1 MIKVAF
7 FWTDPARII
16 NVTRGITSS
25 IGRLSLLLSLLLNT
39 PTMLES
45 TPAQAQEVLSQ
56 LQISLEEQGEGLD
69 VKLVMPAGI
78 HINREAPAT
87 LSGAGNPVGL
97 LADAPTFRLK
107 RKPNAQTRL
116 VAKLFFCDDAKT
128 WCKPAQL
135 AFVYQP
141 GVLKPAVQR
150 EGAVATS
157 TATPATSSAS
167 SAGENSTHA
176 ASGLKALHYPG
187 AIQDDPVA
195 AFSQA
200 QRENKLVLID
210 FYGVWCPPCQLLS
223 SQGFTDARVKALL
236 DKMVVLQLDADKDA
250 SWSLK
255 SRYGITGYPTTLV
268 ANANGDE
275 LGRYL
280 GFEDADAF
288 SSWLSRTVQSGKP
301 LKYWASKRNAGDRSP
316 ETLIGLARALVAIN
330 LEEEATPLFRE
341 ALPKLQGDD
350 LLQAQLV
357 VLGDAASH
365 GDAKESLALAQAL
378 SSRTPMVAGI
388 LYGLYGAVDALQDQK
403 DKAEAVK
410 AASEVAS
417 LTRKAAQQLIGGT
430 PSKELH
436 AQAYE
441 VLGMLAK
448 TQGDM
453 AGAKA
458 AFNQGADALLA
469 VEKTL
474 KGQGSVRFD
483 GFRGQ
488 AHSLLYL
495 LDEAGRDAEAETYF
509 QALAAAYP
517 EEFTWSFTY
526 AAFLESRNK
535 LPQAKLAAEKALK
548 LSYGDNKLRVVGR
561 LARIQKVLGEKDQ
574 ARTLLKNTIESTPLP
589 ADPTVRT
596 HRYVQ
601 QLQQALKE
609 LESA

>member
-1 MIKVAF
+1 MYVMIKMAF
-7 FWTDPARII
+7 LWNDPARII

-25 IGRLSLLLSLLLNT
+25 IGRLSLLLSLLLST
-39 PTMLES
+39 PTILES

-56 LQISLEEQGEGLD
+56 LHISLDEQGEGLD

-97 LADAPTFRLK
+97 LADAPAFRLK
-107 RKPNAQTRL
+107 RKPNPQTRL
-116 VAKLFFCDDAKT
+116 VAKVFFCDDAKT

-141 GVLKPAVQR
+141 GVLQPTVQR

-157 TATPATSSAS
+157 AATP
-167 SAGENSTHA
+167 SAGESSAHA

-223 SQGFTDARVKALL
+223 SQGFTDARVKTLL

-268 ANANGDE
+268 ANSNGDE

-301 LKYWASKRNAGDRSP
+301 LKYWASKRNSGDRSP

-330 LEEEATPLFRE
+330 LEEEAVPLFRE

-365 GDAKESLALAQAL
+365 GDAKETLALAQAL

-410 AASEVAS
+410 AASEVAA
-417 LTRKAAQQLIGGT
+417 LARKAAQNMIGGT

-448 TQGDM
+448 TQGDA

-474 KGQGSVRFD
+474 KGQGSARFD

-495 LDEAGRDAEAETYF
+495 LDQAGRDAEAESYF

-561 LARIQKVLGEKDQ
+561 LARIQKALGEKDQ

-609 LESA
+609 LESV